1 MGEKKTTED
10 VPVPEVAAPTD
21 PRAATYTVQFLR
33 RDLVFEG
40 NEISSPTTEIE
51 AWIDIATVTVP
62 ARARRRK
69 VIGLALAQS
78 GLRPEVGGDPL
89 RLRVLDAASA
99 HETSVSAVQA
109 EPTLE
114 F

>member
-1 MGEKKTTED
+1 MASEKKTTED
-10 VPVPEVAAPTD
+10 VPVPEVAVPTD
-21 PRAATYTVQFLR
+21 PRAATYTVQRLIPATG
-33 RDLVFEG
+33 V
-40 NEISSPTTEIE
+40 E
-51 AWIDIATVTVP
+51 AGVNVGPLIPDRWEDVATVTVP

-99 HETSVSAVQA
+99 HETSVAAVQA
-109 EPTLE
+109 EPTFE

>member
-1 MGEKKTTED
+1 MSGKQKTTED
-10 VPVPEVAAPTD
+10 VPVPEVAVPTD
-21 PRAATYTVQFLR
+21 PRSATYTVQMATA
-33 RDLVFEG
+33 
-40 NEISSPTTEIE
+40 SPGGDGDYWT
-51 AWIDIATVTVP
+51 DVATVTVP

-78 GLRPEVGGDPL
+78 GLRPEVGGEPL

-99 HETSVSAVQA
+99 HETTVAAVAQD
-109 EPTLE
+109 PRLE